1 MKFKLLFV
9 FILSLCVIPSSAQL
23 LQHRFAK
30 VETDSTRMAKYKEK
44 IGLDMTVP
52 DFNTKSVNPKVMGPR
67 LTNIIQFLLDNYHQP
82 AYSNRLCKI
91 IKEQEPALE
100 KIGISIKSLEFV
112 SAQKKDNEILLKF
125 SVKLD
130 KNEGKIKRTEVFL
143 SFVNG
148 VSRNGITN
156 DLISE
161 LSKYV
166 QAREL
171 IQAEL

>member
-52 DFNTKSVNPKVMGPR
+52 DFNTKSVNPEVVGPR
-67 LTNIIQFLLDNYHQP
+67 LSNIIQFLLDNYHQLS
-82 AYSNRLCKI
+82 YTNKLCKI

-100 KIGISIKSLEFV
+100 KIGIKIKKLEFV
-112 SAQKKDNEILLKF
+112 SAQKKGKETVLKF
-125 SVKLD
+125 SLKLD
-130 KNEGKIKRTEVFL
+130 KNEAKIKRTNVVFT
-143 SFVNG
+143 FVDG
-148 VSRNGITN
+148 VSESITTN
-156 DLISE
+156 DLFSD

-166 QAREL
+166 QGREML
-171 IQAEL
+171 Q